1 MAGFASLLPCGRI
14 KLGFCKPSG
23 STHLSASNEKE
34 EPLDCK
40 ILGIEEE
47 ITVEITL
54 GSPSA
59 SSGSVDISRLGAER
73 RPDTT
78 TFTKSCAVEAV
89 LSTVTNEV
97 SNKPVFPSADCVSDT
112 LQVDASAEAGR
123 LDLHVSND
131 CLSTLSSTIETI
143 PAASMSCCMFCSTIC
158 KIEESAIRYK
168 AKPFSLYNPTLHS
181 KVNKGIA
188 LKQGAYEGEHACQT
202 FSRFLVIL
210 LKFLSR
216 LLSTWNNCLILPTS

>member
-1 MAGFASLLPCGRI
+1 MAGFASLFPCGRI

-23 STHLSASNEKE
+23 STHLSASKEKE
-34 EPLDCK
+34 EPLECK

-73 RPDTT
+73 WPDTT

-89 LSTVTNEV
+89 LSTVTNDV
-97 SNKPVFPSADCVSDT
+97 SNKLPVFPSADCVSDT

-123 LDLHVSND
+123 LDVHVSND
-131 CLSTLSSTIETI
+131 CLLTLSSTIETI
-143 PAASMSCCMFCSTIC
+143 PVTSMSCCMFCSRIC
-158 KIEESAIRYK
+158 KIEESAVGEK

-181 KVNKGIA
+181 KVKIGIA
-188 LKQGAYEGEHACQT
+188 LKQGAYGGEHACQT
-202 FSRFLVIL
+202 FSQFLIIL
-210 LKFLSR
+210 LKFLS
-216 LLSTWNNCLILPTS
+216 